1 MTNAKFSTTSI
12 DILPTYNAMLAL
24 LHLPTSNFVSRY
36 ILSDVN
42 DLHIFKASKS
52 ILYSNTAVYSIKLKN
67 HKNRNS
73 FTQAVKRI
81 PHMNAN
87 TRIGKCS
94 TFRGTETLKQEM

>member
-42 DLHIFKASKS
+42 GVDSKS
-52 ILYSNTAVYSIKLKN
+52 PVDNDKESKHLQE
-67 HKNRNS
+67 R
-73 FTQAVKRI
+73 
-81 PHMNAN
+81 
-87 TRIGKCS
+87 S
-94 TFRGTETLKQEM
+94 TLQM